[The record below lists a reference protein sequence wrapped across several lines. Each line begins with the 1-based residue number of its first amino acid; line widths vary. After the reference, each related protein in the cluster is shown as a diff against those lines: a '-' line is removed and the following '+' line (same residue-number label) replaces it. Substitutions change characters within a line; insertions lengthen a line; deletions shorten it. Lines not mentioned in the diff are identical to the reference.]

1 MMLTTVGKRRRYFK
15 IVRALA
21 LTALVCTVLLALFI
35 LIESLL
41 PADASGAQSGFIGDT
56 IQSIIGKGD
65 EELDGA
71 VPIFGSF
78 AQFIRKALGHF
89 LLFGVLG
96 VGLTACSFL
105 LIKPRA
111 IYPLVSLI
119 IGFLIAT
126 LSEIFQL
133 PIFTYGRAA
142 SWADV
147 GIDTLGV
154 ACGIAFA
161 SVVLWL
167 YVLIKRLANKE
178 EYAILKS
185 VFRST
190 YFPTIMKKGGTAMAV
205 YDDEY
210 ARL

>member
-1 MMLTTVGKRRRYFK
+1 MGKRLRYFR

-21 LTALVCTVLLALFI
+21 LTALVCTILLTLLIF
-35 LIESLL
+35 IESLL
-41 PADASGAQSGFIGDT
+41 PAGASGAQSGFIGNA

-78 AQFIRKALGHF
+78 AQFIRKAFGHF
-89 LLFGVLG
+89 LLFAVLG
-96 VGLTACSFL
+96 VGLATCAFL
-105 LIKPRA
+105 MIKPRA

-154 ACGIAFA
+154 ACGVAFA

-178 EYAILKS
+178 EYALLKS
-185 VFRST
+185 VFRSA

-210 ARL
+210 IRM